1 MASSSTTPP
10 VTMTTVAPAAVA
22 PAAVAPSNQVSYVDV
37 AGLMGVLQNYLVN
50 SPLIKNTNGDVLST
64 SQELTNINTN
74 LNQISTALGN
84 NTSGNIL
91 SQQSG
96 VDSIVTN
103 EINRLNEKKQTIDGA
118 ITTQKRMVQ
127 MNDSYIK
134 RQRDYT
140 KILVAISVG
149 IVLMI
154 FAAYFSYT
162 SESLRPL
169 ATIFDIVIIVLVFI
183 YCFWTYYNMSSR
195 DNIYY
200 DQLYMYGSP
209 SPPQYYDEA
218 TINAAAAS
226 KDASGNTCT
235 GPACCSAIA
244 GTTWDASG
252 NVCIKKEGFTNQ
264 RARPL
269 ADKAMPFSPSEE
281 DDYQRI

>member
-1 MASSSTTPP
+1 MSSSFTTPP
-10 VTMTTVAPAAVA
+10 VTTT
-22 PAAVAPSNQVSYVDV
+22 VAPSNQVSYVDV

-64 SQELTNINTN
+64 SQELNNINTN

-91 SQQSG
+91 SQQTG
-96 VDSIVTN
+96 VDGIVTN
-103 EINRLNEKKQTIDGA
+103 EINRLNDKKQTIDAA

-154 FAAYFSYT
+154 FAAYFSFI
-162 SESLRPL
+162 SESFRPL
-169 ATIFDIVIIVLVFI
+169 ATIIDIVIIVAVFI

-200 DQLYMYGSP
+200 DQLYVYGNP
-209 SPPQYYDEA
+209 STPQYYDEA
-218 TINAAAAS
+218 TMNTAA

-235 GPACCSAIA
+235 GPACCSATA

-252 NVCIKKEGFTNQ
+252 NICTKKEGFVNQ
-264 RARPL
+264 QVRPN

>member
-1 MASSSTTPP
+1 MSSSTTPP
-10 VTMTTVAPAAVA
+10 VVASTVVAPASV
-22 PAAVAPSNQVSYVDV
+22 VPSNQVSYVDV
-37 AGLMGVLQNYLVN
+37 AGLMGVLQNYLVT

-64 SQELTNINTN
+64 SQELNNINTN
-74 LNQISTALGN
+74 LDQISTALGN

-91 SQQSG
+91 SQQTG
-96 VDSIVTN
+96 VDGIVTN
-103 EINRLNEKKQTIDGA
+103 EINRLNDKKQTIDSA

-169 ATIFDIVIIVLVFI
+169 ATIFDIVIIVAVFI
-183 YCFWTYYNMSSR
+183 YCFWTYYNMSAR
-195 DNIYY
+195 DNVYY
-200 DQLYMYGSP
+200 DQLYVYGNP

-218 TINAAAAS
+218 TMNVAS

-235 GPACCSAIA
+235 GPACCSAVA

-252 NVCIKKEGFTNQ
+252 NVCTKKEGFLNQ
-264 RARPL
+264 QVRPL
-269 ADKAMPFSPSEE
+269 ADRALPFSPSEE

>member
-1 MASSSTTPP
+1 MSSSTTPP
-10 VTMTTVAPAAVA
+10 VVAT
-22 PAAVAPSNQVSYVDV
+22 AAVAPSNQVSYVDV

-50 SPLIKNTNGDVLST
+50 SPLVKNANGDVLST

-91 SQQSG
+91 SQQTG
-96 VDSIVTN
+96 VDGIVTN

-169 ATIFDIVIIVLVFI
+169 ATIFDIVVIVLVFI
-183 YCFWTYYNMSSR
+183 YCFWTYYNMLQR

-200 DQLYMYGSP
+200 DQLYVYGSP
-209 SPPQYYDEA
+209 SIPQYYDEA
-218 TINAAAAS
+218 TMKTAS
-226 KDASGNTCT
+226 KDASGNNTCT
-235 GPACCSAIA
+235 GPACCSTIA

-252 NVCIKKEGFTNQ
+252 NVCIKKEGFMNQ
-264 RARPL
+264 RVRPN
-269 ADKAMPFSPSEE
+269 ADRAMPFSPSEE

>member
-1 MASSSTTPP
+1 MASSFTTPP
-10 VTMTTVAPAAVA
+10 VNTTVAASAVT
-22 PAAVAPSNQVSYVDV
+22 PSNQVSYVDV

-64 SQELTNINTN
+64 SQELNNINTN

-91 SQQSG
+91 SQQTG
-96 VDSIVTN
+96 VDGIVTN
-103 EINRLNEKKQTIDGA
+103 EINRLNDKKQTIDAA

-162 SESLRPL
+162 SESFRPL
-169 ATIFDIVIIVLVFI
+169 ATIIDIVIIVAVFI
-183 YCFWTYYNMSSR
+183 YCFWTYYDMSAR

-200 DQLYMYGSP
+200 DQLYVYGSP
-209 SPPQYYDEA
+209 SPPQYYEEA
-218 TINAAAAS
+218 KLNAAS
-226 KDASGNTCT
+226 VDASGNTCT
-235 GPACCSAIA
+235 GPACCSAIV

-252 NVCIKKEGFTNQ
+252 NVCIKKEGFMNQ
-264 RARPL
+264 QVRPN
-269 ADKAMPFSPSEE
+269 ADKAMPFTPSEE

>member
-1 MASSSTTPP
+1 MSSSTTPP
-10 VTMTTVAPAAVA
+10 VNTTVAPAAV
-22 PAAVAPSNQVSYVDV
+22 VPSTQVSYVDV

-64 SQELTNINTN
+64 SQELNNINTN

-91 SQQSG
+91 SQQTG
-96 VDSIVTN
+96 VDGIVTN
-103 EINRLNEKKQTIDGA
+103 EINRLNDKKQTIDAA

-140 KILVAISVG
+140 KILVVISVG
-149 IVLMI
+149 IVIMI
-154 FAAYFSYT
+154 FAAYFSYI
-162 SESLRPL
+162 SESFRPL
-169 ATIFDIVIIVLVFI
+169 ATIIDIIIIILIFI
-183 YCFWTYYNMSSR
+183 YCFWTYYDMSSR

-200 DQLYMYGSP
+200 DQLYIQGNP
-209 SPPQYYDEA
+209 SPPQYYEEA
-218 TINAAAAS
+218 KLNTVL
-226 KDASGNTCT
+226 DASGNKNTCT
-235 GPACCSAIA
+235 GPECCSPIV

-252 NVCIKKEGFTNQ
+252 NVCTKKEGFMNQ
-264 RARPL
+264 RVRPN
-269 ADKAMPFSPSEE
+269 ADNVMPFTPSEE

>member
-1 MASSSTTPP
+1 MASSFTTPP
-10 VTMTTVAPAAVA
+10 VNTTVAPSV
-22 PAAVAPSNQVSYVDV
+22 VAPSTQVSYVDV

-64 SQELTNINTN
+64 SQELNNINTN

-91 SQQSG
+91 SQQTG
-96 VDSIVTN
+96 VDGIVTN
-103 EINRLNEKKQTIDGA
+103 EINRLNDKKQTIDAA

-162 SESLRPL
+162 SESFRPL
-169 ATIFDIVIIVLVFI
+169 ATIFDIVIIVAVFI
-183 YCFWTYYNMSSR
+183 YCFWTYYNMSGR

-200 DQLYMYGSP
+200 DQLYVYGSP
-209 SPPQYYDEA
+209 SPPQYYEEA
-218 TINAAAAS
+218 KMNAAS

-235 GPACCSAIA
+235 GPACCSATA

-252 NVCIKKEGFTNQ
+252 NVCTKKEGFMNQ
-264 RARPL
+264 QVRPN